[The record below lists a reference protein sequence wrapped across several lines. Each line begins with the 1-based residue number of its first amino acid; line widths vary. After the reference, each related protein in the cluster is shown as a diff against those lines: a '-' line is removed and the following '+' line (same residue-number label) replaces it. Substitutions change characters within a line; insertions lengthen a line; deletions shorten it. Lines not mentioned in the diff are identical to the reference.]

1 MTTFEAVRLVTV
13 RELKERARSKAFIAS
28 GAIILI
34 LLAAV
39 IVLPS
44 VFDDGE
50 TTYEVGSLGSGSESL
65 LSVAES
71 LVLDAAADGEEI
83 TFSVF
88 DYPDRAAA
96 ETALAAGEVE
106 VVVVDGSLLLREGS
120 GGFGGSEIE
129 RILQRAAATVS
140 LEEELT
146 GSSATVSDVA
156 AIFNSQPLAIV
167 SLTGADS
174 ELDDARSV
182 IAYGGLMLMY
192 LAVLSFGTWTLSGIA
207 EEKASRVVEVLLAT
221 LRPWQLLAGKILGI
235 GLLGL
240 LQFVVAVLGALVL
253 IRVTGTFELP
263 AIPVDSAVT
272 LVIWFILGYSL
283 FSVAFGTAGAL
294 VSRMEDAQSAAFPI
308 SIVAVLGFFAAFA
321 VLDDPGGVLGVVL
334 SIVPFTAP
342 FVVPIRV
349 AFQEIALWEYL
360 VAMGVSM
367 ATIAVM
373 VRLAGRVYA
382 GGLLHFGK
390 RLSLRQAYRTAE
402 IR

>member
-1 MTTFEAVRLVTV
+1 MTTFEAIRLVTV
-13 RELKERARSKAFIAS
+13 RELRERARSKAFILS
-28 GAIILI
+28 GAFILI

-39 IVLPS
+39 IVLPT
-44 VFDDGE
+44 VFENDE
-50 TTYEVGSLGSGSESL
+50 TTYEVGAVGPNSETL
-65 LSVAES
+65 LVVAEDLARS
-71 LVLDAAADGEEI
+71 AADEDEEV
-83 TFSVF
+83 TFSVT
-88 DYPDRAAA
+88 DYEDRPAA
-96 ETALAAGEVE
+96 EAGLTAGDIEI
-106 VVVVDGSLLLREGS
+106 VVVDGASLLREGS
-120 GGFGGSEIE
+120 GGFGGSEVE

-140 LEEELT
+140 LEEELA

-156 AIFNSQPLAIV
+156 AIFNSQPLTV
-167 SLTGADS
+167 ESLTGADS
-174 ELDDARSV
+174 ELDDARSI

-240 LQFVVAVLGALVL
+240 VQFVVTVLGALVL
-253 IRVTGTFELP
+253 VRVTGAFELP

-272 LVIWFILGYSL
+272 LVVWFVLGYSL

-308 SIVAVLGFFAAFA
+308 TIVAVLGFFAAFG
-321 VLDDPGGVLGVVL
+321 VLDDPGGVLGVIL
-334 SIVPFTAP
+334 SFVPFTAP

-360 VAMGVSM
+360 AAMGVSI
-367 ATIAVM
+367 ATIAAM

-382 GGLLHFGK
+382 GGLLQFGK
-390 RLSLRQAYRTAE
+390 RISLRQAYRTAE

>member
-1 MTTFEAVRLVTV
+1 MTTFEAIRLVTV
-13 RELKERARSKAFIAS
+13 RELRERVRSKAFLAS

-50 TTYEVGSLGSGSESL
+50 TTYEVGALGSGSESL

-71 LVLDAAADGEEI
+71 LVLNAADDGEDI
-83 TFSVF
+83 TFSVIG
-88 DYPDRAAA
+88 YPDRAAA
-96 ETALAAGEVE
+96 ETALIAGDVE
-106 VVVVDGSLLLREGS
+106 VVVIDASSLLREGS

-129 RILQRAAATVS
+129 RILQRAAATVA
-140 LEEELT
+140 LEEELI

-156 AIFNSQPLAIV
+156 TIFNSQPLAV
-167 SLTGADS
+167 ESLTGADS

-192 LAVLSFGTWTLSGIA
+192 LAVLSFGAWTLSGIA

-263 AIPVDSAVT
+263 AIPIDSAVT

-308 SIVAVLGFFAAFA
+308 SMVAVLGFFAAFA

-334 SIVPFTAP
+334 SFVPFTAP

-367 ATIAVM
+367 ATIAAM